1 MNITLLSNV
10 RFYFAQS
17 VFNTTC
23 HRKSYNR
30 LDQRKTFISMM
41 VSIFSV
47 VTIVLLILQVIGLE
61 NDYKS
66 LLVTVAFLGLLL
78 TGVSLLF
85 QLLFKDD
92 LASQMY
98 SHKNAADK
106 YKAIRDEYMSL
117 IEELMSENI
126 SEEVLRSKKESLIMR
141 YTSIGENAPQTTGDD
156 YKETQKALG
165 IAENSDE
172 EFTWSNSEIDRF
184 LPQEL
189 RLNSQS

>member
-1 MNITLLSNV
+1 MNSTLLSNV

-23 HRKSYNR
+23 HRKSYDK
-30 LDQRKTFISMM
+30 LDQKKNFISKM
-41 VSIFSV
+41 VFGFSA

-61 NDYKS
+61 KDYKS
-66 LLVTVAFLGLLL
+66 LLVTVAFVGLLL
-78 TGVSLLF
+78 TGGSLLF
-85 QLLFKDD
+85 ELLFKDD

-98 SHKNAADK
+98 SHKNSAEK
-106 YKAIRDEYMSL
+106 YKALRDEYMSL
-117 IEELMSENI
+117 IEEIMSGNI
-126 SEEVLRSKKESLIMR
+126 KEDILRSKKDSLRMR
-141 YTSIGENAPQTTGDD
+141 YTYIGENAPSTSVED
-156 YKETQKALG
+156 YNKAQKALG

-189 RLNSQS
+189 RLNSQP